1 VGDLSC
7 AGIVHQNVF
16 YFEGRQ
22 QRRIYEDVE
31 LHSLILTLILSLLMT
46 PKHGLL
52 DSRYCDQYPI
62 MRFQRNIPFLL
73 SVHLNHG
80 ANKAVLPWVFQQVEN
95 IGWIGG
101 LRLLK
106 LLCESAMHRWMYT
119 NMRII
124 GGGQFGTVFQSMVQL
139 SDQSNLQVAIKQIP
153 KQTNIKDRCVFFDV
167 FSEIVCMDS
176 VRFEDHVCHI
186 YDYGVDE
193 SGYWIVLKWYNSTL
207 KKWRDSLAG
216 SMNDNLP
223 VLLAVFKQILK
234 AIRILHKKDIVHYD
248 LKCDNIMIELNK
260 PHGAPGASEDA
271 PHSTEHEEPKSS
283 SHDELVPR
291 IALVDFGESRRFGAS
306 DELDLRNRGTEL
318 VKAPEMLDLD
328 WVGRK
333 DSKAF
338 DRRKRVGTNKSA
350 DMWSVGC
357 LFFELFTGR
366 FLFQDYD
373 FASHWACTT
382 GKDGGDVL
390 NEVNERR
397 LGGKGPLVE
406 FLRYLLAPSP
416 ERRPNIEAAL
426 KKFDAAAAEALRGT
440 GREVASDPCTPRD
453 SLGHRNSGFS
463 TPDSPRSVAQSI
475 GGSSAGAARSGKDSV
490 RPDRPLVC
498 AAAGYEESYFAQ
510 VLSNL
515 CVLEVSDEELSG
527 VDGLGSGAW
536 GALKSRLGQHAWSHV
551 IDFRLQGAGQLP
563 FQLDVPHV
571 MRLPW
576 SSTSRGAEEF
586 VYFLPAIFDFLRHA
600 AILRG

>member
-260 PHGAPGASEDA
+260 PHGATGASEDA

-291 IALVDFGESRRFGAS
+291 IALVDFGESRRFG
-306 DELDLRNRGTEL
+306 
-318 VKAPEMLDLD
+318 
-328 WVGRK
+328 
-333 DSKAF
+333 
-338 DRRKRVGTNKSA
+338 
-350 DMWSVGC
+350 
-357 LFFELFTGR
+357 
-366 FLFQDYD
+366 
-373 FASHWACTT
+373 
-382 GKDGGDVL
+382 
-390 NEVNERR
+390 
-397 LGGKGPLVE
+397 
-406 FLRYLLAPSP
+406 
-416 ERRPNIEAAL
+416 
-426 KKFDAAAAEALRGT
+426 
-440 GREVASDPCTPRD
+440 
-453 SLGHRNSGFS
+453 
-463 TPDSPRSVAQSI
+463 
-475 GGSSAGAARSGKDSV
+475 
-490 RPDRPLVC
+490 
-498 AAAGYEESYFAQ
+498 
-510 VLSNL
+510 
-515 CVLEVSDEELSG
+515 
-527 VDGLGSGAW
+527 
-536 GALKSRLGQHAWSHV
+536 
-551 IDFRLQGAGQLP
+551 
-563 FQLDVPHV
+563 
-571 MRLPW
+571 
-576 SSTSRGAEEF
+576 
-586 VYFLPAIFDFLRHA
+586 
-600 AILRG
+600 